1 MDDLDQL
8 LEESTKAYK
17 HKTIKIL
24 LSNKEILH
32 ILKLTLVQAMQK
44 PVSQIEQFLK
54 LRSQVQRDALIIK
67 FQSEF
72 DKQRQLYIDHTY
84 NKRPSSDLLEIMDK
98 MRDGQ
103 DWKPISMVEIHTCY
117 TCKNCQSTNNL
128 FNGYYQILQHKM
140 NRDRRQLVRM
150 RKADAQI
157 NELKLYTLETEIE
170 KCIECTSIPRN
181 SDELLEYES
190 LLKGVLPL

>member
-1 MDDLDQL
+1 MEDLDQL

-17 HKTIKIL
+17 HKATEVL

-32 ILKLTLVQAMQK
+32 ILKLTLVQATQK
-44 PVSQIEQFLK
+44 TVSQVEQFLK
-54 LRSQVQRDALIIK
+54 LRSTIQREALILK

-72 DKQRQLYIDHTY
+72 NKQRQLYIDNTY

-117 TCKNCQSTNNL
+117 TCNNCQSTNSI

-150 RKADAQI
+150 RKADAQV
-157 NELKLYTLETEIE
+157 NELKLYTLESKVE

-181 SDELLEYES
+181 SDELLEYKS
-190 LLKGVLPL
+190 LLEGVLPL

>member
-1 MDDLDQL
+1 MDELDQL
-8 LEESTKAYK
+8 LAESTKAYK
-17 HKTIKIL
+17 HKATEVL

-32 ILKLTLVQAMQK
+32 ILKLTLVQATQK
-44 PVSQIEQFLK
+44 TVSQVEQFLK
-54 LRSQVQRDALIIK
+54 LRSTIQREALILK

-72 DKQRQLYIDHTY
+72 NKQRQLYIDNTY

-117 TCKNCQSTNNL
+117 TCNNCQSTNNL

-150 RKADAQI
+150 RRADAQV
-157 NELKLYTLETEIE
+157 NELKLYTLESKVE

-181 SDELLEYES
+181 SDELLEYQS
-190 LLKGVLPL
+190 LLEGVLPL

>member
-17 HKTIKIL
+17 HKATEVL

-32 ILKLTLVQAMQK
+32 ILKLTFVQATQK
-44 PVSQIEQFLK
+44 TVSQVEQFLK
-54 LRSQVQRDALIIK
+54 LRSTIQREALILK

-72 DKQRQLYIDHTY
+72 NKQRQLYIDNTY

-117 TCKNCQSTNNL
+117 TCNNCQSTNSI

-150 RKADAQI
+150 RKADAQV
-157 NELKLYTLETEIE
+157 NDLKLYTLESKVE

-181 SDELLEYES
+181 SDELLEYKS
-190 LLKGVLPL
+190 LLEGVLPL

>member
-8 LEESTKAYK
+8 LAESTKAYK
-17 HKTIKIL
+17 HKATEVL

-32 ILKLTLVQAMQK
+32 ILKLTLVQTTKK
-44 PVSQIEQFLK
+44 PISQIEQFLK
-54 LRSQVQRDALIIK
+54 LRSTIQREALILAH
-67 FQSEF
+67 QSEF
-72 DKQRQLYIDHTY
+72 NKQKKLYIDQTY
-84 NKRPSSDLLEIMDK
+84 NTRPSSDLLEIMDK

-117 TCKNCQSTNNL
+117 TCNNCQSTNNL

-140 NRDRRQLVRM
+140 NRDRRQLVKM
-150 RKADAQI
+150 RKADAQV
-157 NELKLYTLETEIE
+157 NDLKLYTLESKVE

-181 SDELLEYES
+181 SDELLEYKS
-190 LLKGVLPL
+190 LLEGVLPL